1 MKDVKGTPITQPNGT
16 QTVADKG
23 VSTFGHEG
31 GHYMGAPDR
40 SGTGLMAPGSS
51 TRVGA
56 QDVNAVT
63 QTRTPTGAINTV
75 IQCGQADKRC

>member
-1 MKDVKGTPITQPNGT
+1 MKDVRGTPISQPNGS
-16 QTVADKG
+16 QTMADKG
-23 VSTFGHEG
+23 TSTFGHEG

-40 SGTGLMAPGSS
+40 SGSGLMAPGSS
-51 TRVGA
+51 TRVTG

-75 IQCGQADKRC
+75 IRCDQGDKRC